1 MLMRGSRRKGRSSA
15 NPRQRVL
22 HGWDWSDPSIE
33 LDELA
38 PESRV
43 LVSGGA
49 GEMIAALAHAG
60 HSVTAIGSNRNQL
73 EYARR
78 RIAGGGFEPGAAE
91 RLIDLGRGMIR
102 AASPAWSRR
111 RMRQFLLESDPLK
124 AAQAWNDR
132 LDNRTLASILKTMLG
147 PAGTLSALVLRDFS
161 TPIPPHFDE
170 AIRGRIGRALRKHA
184 PRDNPYAW
192 RLLLGEDLPGYHPP
206 RVEPDAITWIDA
218 PLLDHLELVEPG
230 SYDAIT
236 LSNVIDGADERW
248 VRDLRKAAV
257 RAVVPGGPVIARS
270 FATTIDDEAAKRARR
285 DRAMLWGSIVVQRSD
300 AAGRNDDTPGLH
312 DRTDSA

>member
-1 MLMRGSRRKGRSSA
+1 MRSTARRRGRTSA
-15 NPRQRVL
+15 NPRQRLL
-22 HGWDWSDPSIE
+22 HGWDWSDPRIE
-33 LDELA
+33 LEELA
-38 PESRV
+38 PASRV

-49 GEMIAALAHAG
+49 GEMIAALAAAG
-60 HSVTAIGSNRNQL
+60 HRVTAIASNQHQL
-73 EYARR
+73 DYARR
-78 RIAGGGFEPGAAE
+78 RVAGAPFEPGAAE

-111 RMRQFLLESDPLK
+111 RMRQFLQEGDPLRAAAAWK
-124 AAQAWNDR
+124 AK

-192 RLLLGEDLPGYHPP
+192 RLLLGEEQPGSSLPPVDP
-206 RVEPDAITWIDA
+206 ATIRWVEE
-218 PLLDHLELVEPG
+218 PLLDHLEQVAPG
-230 SYDAIT
+230 SYDAMT

-248 VRDLRKAAV
+248 IRDLRKAAL
-257 RAVVPGGPVIARS
+257 RAVMPGGPVITRS
-270 FATTIDDEAAKRARR
+270 FATTMDDEAAKRARR
-285 DRAMLWGSIVVQRSD
+285 DRAMLWGSIVVAR
-300 AAGRNDDTPGLH
+300 APEA
-312 DRTDSA
+312 